1 VALASRFKGRRLS
14 IREFNEHS
22 GLSDAAKQAIM
33 SEIKS
38 PGLGDEQFQ
47 FDSTEFSKQ
56 VAYRSVELDSGGTLT
71 AESSEFDKVFR
82 QELVD
87 AKEHKIRF
95 STEGKVISEKLGKSR

>member
-1 VALASRFKGRRLS
+1 VVSCPALQRWNHLGSATRRL
-14 IREFNEHS
+14 RQPNFNHS
-22 GLSDAAKQAIM
+22 RDGT
-33 SEIKS
+33 
-38 PGLGDEQFQ
+38 QFQ